1 MKLGMNIILG
11 IASAMLLAACGS
23 IDSAAYM
30 IGGAPHSLSLIRT
43 KTFAWSSEWEL
54 ALVTAHSPD
63 CQRRH
68 KLQPVS
74 AADFKVEL
82 YRSLEGNYIVKQG
95 NNWYVT
101 ETKQCRLQ
109 QFQAP
114 PREPGDLLGT
124 FEEGDEGIKFV
135 AAAAG
140 KSPSPAPVQAAPAV
154 PATTQATPPVTAPP
168 PASPPP
174 AAAPMTR

>member
-1 MKLGMNIILG
+1 MKATMNIVLV
-11 IASAMLLAACGS
+11 AVATMLLAACGS

-43 KTFAWSSEWEL
+43 KTFLWSSEWEL

-68 KLQPVS
+68 KLQPVGG
-74 AADFKVEL
+74 AEFKVEL

-109 QFQAP
+109 QFQTP
-114 PREPGDLLGT
+114 PREPGDLLGV
-124 FEEGDEGIKFV
+124 FEEGDDGIKFV

-140 KSPSPAPVQAAPAV
+140 RPALPPAAPAV
-154 PATTQATPPVTAPP
+154 PATPPPTTPEAPPVTAPP
-168 PASPPP
+168 PASPPL
-174 AAAPMTR
+174 AAPATR